1 MATVFSTA
9 TLGLQV
15 DASQFK
21 KQIQDSEKIG
31 TKALT
36 QLAASA
42 DTFQTR
48 WKDLTGGIKD
58 TKRIISG
65 ILVSQGFYALS
76 NALLN
81 AASSAV
87 TFSSSM
93 ETAGVS
99 LEYFVD
105 AAAGTENAAAQVQAY
120 LREVNEFA
128 ARTPFSTDD
137 VLSLSKY
144 MQAVGVAM
152 GQTQSVL
159 EVITDTAAATGAST
173 EQLQR
178 ITFALGQMITK
189 GRIANEEIRQL
200 ANANIPIY
208 QILQEELGLT
218 GEQISNIGNYWID
231 ANDAVV
237 AILNG
242 LNKRYDGASERIAE
256 TLSGLTDTIVDDAK
270 IIADTAF
277 GGIYDKVVGAAGT
290 IRDVFDEWRT
300 LTTAGGAGALA
311 NHFIA
316 EVDPTG
322 QLGNEILNLIGNARN
337 LKEAVADLYH
347 TAAPMLSLLG
357 RTFAA
362 STNVAMIA
370 ITALCK
376 VIDIAVDGLES
387 LGLTSSAAGQGI
399 ASLFIAYQATKF
411 VSLLGQALV
420 NAGMSG
426 YQAASGIMALLP
438 ASLQAN
444 AGVVTLTASV
454 AVLISYLLT
463 AVSIFGMLNG
473 SFSGLGTSGE
483 GLSKNWTD
491 AYAAYKKQMEDYN
504 AKIDKYRETY
514 REPYTNMGDDYT
526 GIKTKDDDDKDT
538 SKSGSS
544 GKSKTDWVAAFD
556 EVYDVPNEDED
567 GTGAY
572 QDAVLTDFGALL
584 QLLDGIVFPNYDSTL
599 EMPTLDLDDVF
610 GDTLWDA
617 DYAGKDFWRA
627 FLPAT
632 LLGLTTSIGTLL
644 AKQKANRAK
653 AATAGRPDL
662 GGSTPHATLD
672 TGTLKKMLAKQEDT
686 LAKLLEEEAKR
697 TKRLE
702 GQFESAK
709 KFGMQQ
715 TDQLL
720 SADLESARLVSKDVE
735 NALKEYNKTAAQLQQ
750 PARGI
755 AEHTQALR
763 LQARVDNMLI
773 QRRLDAIADQLK
785 DSTLTQEVRQSLRDE
800 RKALVKQLR
809 KAGNTGDIATKTA
822 QELADDLTE
831 QSAKLI
837 DAFDDAFKGP
847 LKQLATG
854 TRVYNEKA
862 ISAAEKAFG
871 SFSKTAE
878 AYFAAADEGV
888 KGIETAGTVIADQL
902 RPELQNIRK
911 SLSFLSENAGAVNGL
926 RIANPTNTGVN
937 SGTFDNTKALLEA
950 FDKADTRLRDITRAI
965 EQLPQKLQFEQ
976 IIENSRKAITRT
988 LRTIPEML
996 NTPIVDQV
1004 NKVNAKLAAQQVR
1017 QREAAAMQQSLG
1029 ERLLRAADATESSY
1043 VSAAEQMHEELANAQ
1058 AALRQFR
1065 AQYSQANKEYK
1076 SLLKMHE
1083 KGVLAEAGEKRL
1095 AEVFDELSSQADSIR
1110 KVTRTIEDLKAN
1122 LNLGSIQ
1129 LQGVKQLPSSSAD
1142 GIAVVRQLQKALSS
1156 REMFGAPTL
1165 YTEAGKAI
1173 KTLTDGLDPAV
1184 RAVFKAAEKG
1194 YRGMLATGTSM
1205 VALND
1210 GITAFGQTIP
1220 GLQRA
1225 MLANI
1230 GLAKAANDATS
1241 EYVKTTAA
1249 IGTNLEPF
1257 VRYAAASK
1265 FAGQLKTYGSG
1276 DLAAANKPLIIQTDA
1291 MVQLLGDI
1299 VNGKSTMSK
1308 LLTADIKT
1316 TSSDTV
1322 ALLDKFAATTDSGL
1336 KEISADV
1343 LRTAHKDSW
1352 YNQFAAGI
1360 AANTAAGDD
1369 TRMVLLTFKRDYD
1382 VRSQSLGQMYEQWL
1396 RTIQQTVNNSN
1407 LKGYTDA
1414 VKGQIFSPAAISGYA
1429 ELRGPAFAGL
1439 SSDLK
1444 TEAYFADILKPLFTK
1459 MVDGAET
1466 FDTGLL
1472 KAIAD
1477 DAVDAYVVRYTTE
1490 SIKQLADP
1498 AALAAYE
1505 HFNEA
1510 LVTLGKAGVPLDD
1523 YLQSIIAI
1531 TRDGTETF
1539 NYMSFDGV
1547 LRNYQKFNRNIARW
1561 FDSILGPGAG
1571 SFRYEGAFSKQLRNT
1586 IDQIVA
1592 SLDIT
1597 DPDSVTEYIE
1607 QLTKLRKA
1615 SKALLA
1621 GEPVADDI
1629 ATLFGKMAANPALYR
1644 TALGKLAEATS
1655 VLAEAPQLVDSTA
1668 AGIRDTIDLAGRI
1681 NQKIA
1686 KGLPVTLREAN
1697 SLQAG
1702 YQKTIEALALQG
1714 DEQARLLGDRL
1725 RSLRD
1730 YLSKAD
1736 GELAVLTGDLATE
1749 INLPYRVLGVKEHA
1763 AAMMQQIVSDIDS
1776 SLIKGLSDTD
1786 QAIIKAA
1793 QKSAGES
1800 QVIIE
1805 NGFKLIR
1812 QRLND
1817 AAKTFFDIE
1826 TAPRLDASGGVIPA
1840 TGTVTAAGAKYPY
1853 IASIAASKQTDKG
1866 LEAFESFVNY
1876 GHEQNVANLKFLQDT
1891 FGKEAY
1897 PDKLIVQFD
1906 QADDLAKVLER
1917 FRAFSEGTRL
1927 SGYNA
1932 VNAGGFDLPIINY
1945 WAKALNQS
1953 QFDAVG
1959 EDVMRQLTER
1969 ITKGLGSGKNLTL
1982 SAAADLFLGGRSGAA
1997 HLAGNDAAVTAAL
2010 SNALQN
2016 GTVDNIIEAAKKLPG
2031 KNATERLA
2039 KAVQS
2044 LGGISEAATDAADD
2058 VIDLTALL
2066 KKLSNGFVDADEL
2079 TGGLSTFIENLDE
2092 ANKEALRGGFSRG
2105 IEAANKAVAGID
2117 ELLSTI
2123 NKVVSSHDGAA
2134 SKELLKQ
2141 IDELTAAR
2149 AAAVKKISAY
2159 EQFAS
2164 KLGAAGIPKVD
2175 AEIVT
2180 DIPHASYASAAD
2192 DVVIQLDDIVDD
2204 FVDSVTSSTKFSL
2217 NKLKTTLSDVGS
2229 WLKDK
2234 LSTIDFIGAKRAAA
2248 KVIKPLEDAA
2258 FDVATAQQAYTAA
2271 LKEAAESGADGA
2283 KYAAQAKASL
2293 EDAWTGFYR
2302 SLYNATNEAVK
2313 KGTNTLDEFL
2323 KAFDKNG
2330 KYLYYTFDDA
2340 THEMKLIGRSLTGTG
2355 DDFLRAL
2362 RSVSEA
2368 GKTGDDAA
2376 KALSSALDAMLD
2388 AVDEGKPLAEA
2399 YGILADAQ
2407 KEAFKKFMRGS
2418 VITSAASD
2426 VTFAGEEAAKAVSSA
2441 MDSLDTSL
2449 KSTLKKF
2456 AFGTGAGYG
2465 AIDVV
2470 MAGVDALVQKFQD
2483 VASEDYAAQF
2493 VAGSLS
2499 DEAQKAIQAAGV
2511 DTGKIVADSIY
2522 DGVTDTAVQSLL
2534 TAGISNVL
2542 VYAIG
2547 AAVGGIPGVVLGI
2560 GAAIAASAGTNS
2572 LLGTDQYSMGVGNWS
2587 DLLEGTSKK
2596 AYDTSALEK
2605 MLKDSNYS
2613 EDDIAKILAAG
2624 RFTDTEKLYNSLID
2638 SGVEQSKAKA
2648 TVLETALKNYDYE
2661 AFAFTANTPMNTVRG
2676 KRNINEALY
2685 GSNQYYGKYKW
2696 LPSKPA
2702 EGLYN
2707 GPEGMLPVRML
2718 AAAGAIDAG
2727 ERVRNDGDA
2736 YYHDMLLGVDN
2747 ASSDLEKVKKAINDE
2762 SLYLGEKI
2770 EQGGKEYYVVRTKD
2784 IFDAS
2789 KNYKDNVEAGK
2800 AGKAY
2805 DRSYDGTVSFYGNDL
2820 ETLRALLYGTY
2831 EGNVQSSDVAE
2842 LINEIVSSNAEVA
2855 KGLEA
2860 AGIGQSLI
2868 DAYQN
2873 MPAILAAYNQ
2883 LAGSRLTM
2891 ADLDK
2896 NYMQG
2901 ASIADWGVQVRDAYE
2916 ADKWAQA
2923 STIGKGGAAEK
2934 NTQYIFGA
2942 SLNGLEEALGALES
2956 VGLKVSEGSYNYSS
2970 KLTGDVT
2977 DSYVKLTT
2985 LPDVIKDNLRGMTI
2999 DLTGESF
3006 EMNGATIDLA
3016 SMAVTAKEAEILAE
3030 AGIQFNGNGSVSAM
3044 YSSNEEKTGSTRAMS
3059 LKEGSFNT
3067 ELLDKMAA
3075 KGITLD
3081 FDTKSVD
3088 FGNFDKL
3095 ADKTVAAYFAM
3106 STDVENKVTDRMRKT
3121 LSSIGNITES
3131 GFFEIT
3137 NKAILGGNSSMKA
3150 ALDKL
3155 DWSGITLDVKDQ
3167 LYNIAELVDKEGGT
3181 VQDNILEW
3189 ANGIRIPSPFNE
3201 SELTDEV
3208 KAGFAAVGVSF
3219 EEGADGLYM
3228 VISNTGEKL
3237 TNGITLINSDKWAEL
3252 SETTLEALRTLGV
3265 SWTEVGNQTMV
3276 DLTGVYD
3283 AGIGQIVSLFVD
3295 QPDLWQQLPDTV
3307 KEVLGNVAVA
3317 SGTELLEIQTLI
3329 DQNLV
3334 DIGTIVD
3341 SNLAEIGNG
3350 WITSWEALEPET
3362 RTALESTGLTVN
3374 NGMLQIKGYVEGA
3387 ELPETVNEEA
3397 LVPFSE
3403 LPPEIQ
3409 AYLEETGQ
3417 NVEGMRYDLG
3427 EAVNVGFSDFQAA
3440 LSNACDS
3447 ASGTATDMGTQ
3458 IKNAVVDAMYQIQQ
3472 LQSLQSQLGKSKTF
3486 LGLGGKKNYL
3496 GNATK
3501 QAGVTYY
3508 PEYTVGGDLV
3518 TYWYQDSDGVWQ
3530 SKKKLPGR
3538 ASGGPAAGYT
3548 LAGELGDEMVILP
3561 DGTIKWASAGVYDFP
3576 KGTQVINA
3584 KDSQAVAKYA
3594 GNVNSVEKLADGN
3607 TTLTVDPYGEETA
3620 DTADSKGAY
3629 ADFIEI
3635 YRPVLNEEL
3644 SAVAELV
3651 ATALD
3656 NSAKIIAEELKDT
3669 KNAAGDNTTSIISS
3683 ISDAATSI
3691 TGGLSGLQSSLSG
3704 ALSSLKSGYSNLSMG
3719 ASKAS
3724 SSIDRSSLTGSVY
3737 DKAHF
3742 TDSELKAADSMRKA
3756 AEAGEASWKEAHEF
3770 VETIRNSYG
3779 YKGGD
3784 DGSKY
3789 IKDTNTAGKKIKAN
3803 AFGGLATG
3811 DQLVRVGEFG
3821 KDEAILPLEQPSVMA
3836 QVGEA
3841 VGQYVGGITADEL
3854 TVILD
3859 NELYTLQTQLSV
3871 ALDNSAKII
3880 AEELAENARSD
3891 AQNAT
3896 DIKAALDGAVNS
3908 LSEGLTSIKDE
3919 LGSLGS
3925 SISSAMSSLSNLSKG
3940 SNLAGGMG
3948 SSGSLDRKSVTGSAY
3963 DKAHFTD
3970 SELAA
3975 ADSLRK
3981 AAEAGEATWKEAHS
3995 FVESIRN
4002 SYGYS
4007 GGTDGSKYIKSTDK
4021 ASSGKKIKAN
4031 AYGGLITDDSLVR
4044 VGEYGKEEA
4053 VLPLEQPSVMA
4064 KLGTSIGKYTV
4075 KGTALTD
4082 EDIQAL
4088 HSIFYTVVDEQT
4100 TQLSVALDN
4109 SAKILGESISGLG
4122 QDTRTFATD
4131 ITTGLTGQTDVLKA
4145 ALSDLGSSISGSIS
4159 SMASSI
4165 SSAVSSAARA
4175 NLAGSNLAGG
4185 ASAGSGGSGIDRSQY
4200 GGSVYDQAHF
4210 TDSELKA
4217 AASLRDAATAGKISW
4232 SDAHKGVESIRNSY
4246 GYTGGTDGSKY
4257 TKTPSTSKKKTKGS
4271 AKGSLVTEDALY
4283 RAGELGLNEAIIPL
4297 EKPEIMKYVGSTI
4310 ASYMPVEAAGLE
4322 EALGMK
4328 NAGIAPTQRAANP
4341 YETDMTG
4348 LVNKVTQSVLES
4360 VLPAMSSM
4368 QSSNEATTPVYVGT
4382 LIADERGLKQ
4392 LERKLYTI
4400 RKADE
4405 ARRQ

>member
-370 ITALCK
+370 VTALCK

-504 AKIDKYRETY
+504 AKIEKYRETY

-526 GIKTKDDDDKDT
+526 GVKSEDDDDKDK
-538 SKSGSS
+538 SKGGSS

-672 TGTLKKMLAKQEDT
+672 TGTLKKMLTKQEDT

-862 ISAAEKAFG
+862 ISAAEKAFD

-878 AYFAAADEGV
+878 AYFAAADEGI

-988 LRTIPEML
+988 LRAIPEML

-1043 VSAAEQMHEELANAQ
+1043 VSAAEQMHEELTNAQ

-1076 SLLKMHE
+1076 SLLKMRE

-1299 VNGKSTMSK
+1299 VNGKSTVSK

-1316 TSSDTV
+1316 TSSDTI

-1382 VRSQSLGQMYEQWL
+1382 VRSQSLGQLYEQWL

-1597 DPDSVTEYIE
+1597 DPYSVTEYVE

-1644 TALGKLAEATS
+1644 TALGKLAEATN
-1655 VLAEAPQLVDSTA
+1655 VLAEAPQLVDGTA

-1736 GELAVLTGDLATE
+1736 GELAVLTGELATE

-1876 GHEQNVANLKFLQDT
+1876 GHEQNAANLKFLQDT

-1897 PDKLIVQFD
+1897 PDKLIVQLD

-1953 QFDAVG
+1953 QFDAIG

-2010 SNALQN
+2010 SNALQD

-2044 LGGISEAATDAADD
+2044 LGGISEAAADSADD

-2123 NKVVSSHDGAA
+2123 NKVVSSHDGAV

-2141 IDELTAAR
+2141 IDELTATR

-2164 KLGAAGIPKVD
+2164 KLGAASIPKVD

-2180 DIPHASYASAAD
+2180 DIPHASYTSAAD

-2302 SLYNATNEAVK
+2302 SLYSYTNDVVK
-2313 KGTNTLDEFL
+2313 KGTYTLDEFL
-2323 KAFDKNG
+2323 KAFDKNS

-2340 THEMKLIGRSLTGTG
+2340 THEMKLIGRSLSGTG

-2362 RSVSEA
+2362 RAVSDTGKA
-2368 GKTGDDAA
+2368 GNDAA
-2376 KALSSALDAMLD
+2376 KALSSAIDAMLD

-2399 YGILADAQ
+2399 YGLLADAQ

-2418 VITSAASD
+2418 VITNAAAD
-2426 VTFAGEEAAKAVSSA
+2426 VTYAGEEAAKAVSSA

-2449 KSTLKKF
+2449 KASLKKF
-2456 AFGTGAGYG
+2456 VFGTGAGYG

-2470 MAGVDALVQKFQD
+2470 MAGVDALIQKFQD

-2493 VAGSLS
+2493 VVGSLS
-2499 DEAQKAIQAAGV
+2499 DEAQKAIQTAGV
-2511 DTGKIVADSIY
+2511 NTGKIVADSIY
-2522 DGVTDTAVQSLL
+2522 DGVTDTAVQSFL

-2547 AAVGGIPGVVLGI
+2547 AAVGGIPGAVLGI
-2560 GAAIAASAGTNS
+2560 ASSVLATAGVNS
-2572 LLGTDQYSMGVGNWS
+2572 ALGNDQYSLSVGNWS
-2587 DLLEGTSKK
+2587 DLMEGESHK
-2596 AYDTSALEK
+2596 AYDTTFVEGLLADSDYSAADVRK
-2605 MLKDSNYS
+2605 I
-2613 EDDIAKILAAG
+2613 IAAS
-2624 RFTDTEKLYNSLID
+2624 RFTDVEKLYDALVDAGTS
-2638 SGVEQSKAKA
+2638 SGEAAA
-2648 TVLETALKNYDYE
+2648 TALETALANYNFE
-2661 AFAFTANTPMNTVRG
+2661 AFDFAANTPMNTLRG
-2676 KRNINEALY
+2676 RSEINEALY
-2685 GSNQYYGKYKW
+2685 GSQSGTAGS
-2696 LPSKPA
+2696 LPT
-2702 EGLYN
+2702 
-2707 GPEGMLPVRML
+2707 RIL
-2718 AAAGAIDAG
+2718 AATGAIDAAS
-2727 ERVRNDGDA
+2727 RVRSMNVHGANLQYSD
-2736 YYHDMLLGVDN
+2736 LVLGADT
-2747 ASSDLEKVKKAINDE
+2747 AQADLEKIKKATGNTE
-2762 SLYLGEKI
+2762 LYLGELV
-2770 EQGGKEYYVVRTKD
+2770 EMSGKQYYVVRDPNAASTDNPTVGMQPTK
-2784 IFDAS
+2784 
-2789 KNYKDNVEAGK
+2789 NGTVTY
-2800 AGKAY
+2800 
-2805 DRSYDGTVSFYGNDL
+2805 YDGDY
-2820 ETLRALLYGTY
+2820 ETLYSLLSATYSGGVQNSDIAGVLNEVVDGNAALVDALQNAGIAASSVDAYNAIDTILASYNRLAGTKY
-2831 EGNVQSSDVAE
+2831 TREDLDKHYQ
-2842 LINEIVSSNAEVA
+2842 L
-2855 KGLEA
+2855 A
-2860 AGIGQSLI
+2860 AGIL
-2868 DAYQN
+2868 
-2873 MPAILAAYNQ
+2873 
-2883 LAGSRLTM
+2883 
-2891 ADLDK
+2891 
-2896 NYMQG
+2896 
-2901 ASIADWGVQVRDAYE
+2901 DWGSQVRGAYE

-2923 STIGKGGAAEK
+2923 STIGKGGTAEK

-3317 SGTELLEIQTLI
+3317 SGTELLEIQNLI

-3334 DIGTIVD
+3334 DVGTIVD
-3341 SNLAEIGNG
+3341 NNLAEIGNG

-3427 EAVNVGFSDFQAA
+3427 EAVEVGFSDFQAA
-3440 LSNACDS
+3440 LSSACDT
-3447 ASGTATDMGTQ
+3447 AGGTATSMGDQ
-3458 IKNAVVDAMYQIQQ
+3458 IKQAVVDAMYQIQQ
-3472 LQSLQSQLGKSKTF
+3472 LQSLQSQLGKSGGF
-3486 LGLGGKKNYL
+3486 LGLGSKDNYL
-3496 GNATK
+3496 GTPTEVGPKGAK
-3501 QAGVTYY
+3501 VTYY
-3508 PEYTVGGDLV
+3508 PEYTTKGKLV
-3518 TYWYQDSDGVWQ
+3518 TYWYQDENGVWQ

-3704 ALSSLKSGYSNLSMG
+3704 ALSSLKSSYSTMGMG

-3854 TVILD
+3854 TAILD

-3896 DIKAALDGAVNS
+3896 DIKAALDGAVSS

-3925 SISSAMSSLSNLSKG
+3925 SISNAMSSLSSFSKG

-4064 KLGTSIGKYTV
+4064 KLGTSIGRYTAQ
-4075 KGTALTD
+4075 GTALTD

-4131 ITTGLTGQTDVLKA
+4131 ITTGLTGQTDALKA
-4145 ALSDLGSSISGSIS
+4145 ALSDLGSSISSSIS

-4185 ASAGSGGSGIDRSQY
+4185 AGAGSGGSGGSGIDRSQY

-4246 GYTGGTDGSKY
+4246 GYSGGTLGDKY
-4257 TKTPSTSKKKTKGS
+4257 NKKTKTKGS

-4341 YETDMTG
+4341 YEADMTG

-4368 QSSNEATTPVYVGT
+4368 QSSNDATTPVYVGT

>member
-48 WKDLTGGIKD
+48 WNDLTGGIKD

-76 NALLN
+76 NALVN
-81 AASSAV
+81 AASAAV

-105 AAAGTENAAAQVQAY
+105 AAEGTENAAAQVQAY

-159 EVITDTAAATGAST
+159 EVITDTAAATGATT

-256 TLSGLTDTIVDDAK
+256 TLSGLTDTIIDDAK

-277 GGIYDKVVGAAGT
+277 GGIYDKVVSVTGT
-290 IRDVFDEWRT
+290 IRDVLDEWRD

-316 EVDPTG
+316 EIDPSG

-337 LKEAVADLYH
+337 LKDAITDLYH
-347 TAAPMLSLLG
+347 NAAPLLSLLG
-357 RTFAA
+357 RTFTTSA
-362 STNVAMIA
+362 NVAMIA
-370 ITALCK
+370 VTSLCK
-376 VIDIAVDGLES
+376 VIDIAVDGLEA

-420 NAGMSG
+420 NAGMAG
-426 YQAASGIMALLP
+426 YQAASGIVAMLP

-444 AGVVTLTASV
+444 AGIVTLTASV

-463 AVSIFGMLNG
+463 AASIFGMLNG

-504 AKIDKYRETY
+504 AKIEKYRETY
-514 REPYTNMGDDYT
+514 REPYTDMGDGYT
-526 GIKTKDDDDKDT
+526 GIKSEDDDDD
-538 SKSGSS
+538 SKSSS
-544 GKSKTDWVAAFD
+544 GSDSKSDWVAAFD
-556 EVYDVPNEDED
+556 EVYDVPDEDEN

-572 QDAVLTDFGALL
+572 QDDVLDDFSALL
-584 QLLDGIVFPNYDSTL
+584 QLLDGIVFPSYDSAL
-599 EMPTLDLDDVF
+599 EMPSLDLDDVF

-632 LLGLTTSIGTLL
+632 LLGLTTSIGTML

-662 GGSTPHATLD
+662 SGYNPQATLD
-672 TGTLKKMLAKQEDT
+672 TGALKKALAKQEDT

-702 GQFESAK
+702 GQFETAK
-709 KFGMQQ
+709 KFGIQQ

-720 SADLESARLVSKDVE
+720 AADLESARLVSKDVE

-763 LQARVDNMLI
+763 LQARVDNTLI
-773 QRRLDAIADQLK
+773 QKRLDAITDQLK
-785 DSTLTQEVRQSLRDE
+785 NGSLTQEVRQSLRDE

-809 KAGNTGDIATKTA
+809 KAGGSGDLATKTA

-837 DAFDDAFKGP
+837 DAFDGAFKGP

-862 ISAAEKAFG
+862 IAAAEKAFD
-871 SFSKTAE
+871 SFSKTAD

-911 SLSFLSENAGAVNGL
+911 SLSFLSENAGTVNGF
-926 RIANPTNTGVN
+926 RIANPTNAAVT
-937 SGTFDNTKALLEA
+937 SGTFDDTKKLLEA
-950 FDKADTRLRDITRAI
+950 FDKTETRLRDVTRAI
-965 EQLPQKLQFEQ
+965 ELLPQKLQFEQ
-976 IIENSRKAITRT
+976 IIENSRKAVTKT
-988 LRTIPEML
+988 LRSIPEML
-996 NTPIVDQV
+996 SAPVVEQV
-1004 NKVNAKLAAQQVR
+1004 NKVNAKLAAQQTR

-1043 VSAAEQMHEELANAQ
+1043 VSAAEQMHEDLANAQ

-1065 AQYSQANKEYK
+1065 SQYNQANKEYK
-1076 SLLKMHE
+1076 FLLKMHE
-1083 KGVLAEAGEKRL
+1083 KGALDEVGEKRL
-1095 AEVFDELSSQADSIR
+1095 AEVFDERASQADSIR
-1110 KVTRTIEDLKAN
+1110 RASRTINDLKAS
-1122 LNLGSIQ
+1122 LNLSSVQ
-1129 LQGVKQLPSSSAD
+1129 LQGTTQLPSSSAD
-1142 GIAVVRQLQKALSS
+1142 GVAVVRQLQKALSS
-1156 REMFGAPTL
+1156 REMFSAPTL

-1173 KTLTDGLDPAV
+1173 KSLTDGLDPAV
-1184 RAVFKAAEKG
+1184 RAVFSAAEKG
-1194 YRGMLATGTSM
+1194 YRGMLATGTSL
-1205 VALND
+1205 VALNE

-1220 GLQRA
+1220 GLQRT

-1241 EYVKTTAA
+1241 EFVKTTAA

-1276 DLAAANKPLIIQTDA
+1276 NLAAVNKPLIIQTDA

-1299 VNGKSTMSK
+1299 VNGKSALSN

-1316 TSSDTV
+1316 TSSDTI
-1322 ALLDKFAATTDSGL
+1322 ALLDKFATTTDTGL

-1369 TRMVLLTFKRDYD
+1369 TRMVLMTFKRDYD
-1382 VRSQSLGQMYEQWL
+1382 VRSQSLGQLYERWQ
-1396 RTIQQTVNNSN
+1396 RTVQQAVNNSN
-1407 LKGYTDA
+1407 LKGYMDA
-1414 VKGQIFSPAAISGYA
+1414 VNGQIFSPAAISGYA

-1439 SSDLK
+1439 STDLK

-1459 MVDGAET
+1459 MVDGAEA
-1466 FDTGLL
+1466 FDTSLL

-1477 DAVDAYVVRYTTE
+1477 DAVDAYVVRYTAD

-1498 AALAAYE
+1498 AALSAYE

-1523 YLQSIIAI
+1523 YLQSIVAI

-1561 FDSILGPGAG
+1561 FDTVLGPGAG
-1571 SFRYEGAFSKQLRNT
+1571 SFKYDGAFSKQLRNT

-1592 SLDIT
+1592 GLDIT
-1597 DPDSVTEYIE
+1597 DPDSVTEYVS

-1615 SKALLA
+1615 SRALLA
-1621 GEPVADDI
+1621 GEPVAEDI
-1629 ATLFGKMAANPALYR
+1629 ATLFGKMAANPALYE
-1644 TALGKLAEATS
+1644 TALGKLAEACG

-1668 AGIRDTIDLAGRI
+1668 SGIRDTLDLAGRI

-1714 DEQARLLGDRL
+1714 DEQARVLGDRL

-1749 INLPYRVLGVKEHA
+1749 INLPYRVLGIKEHA

-1776 SLIKGLSDTD
+1776 SLIKNLSEAD

-1800 QVIIE
+1800 QVVIE

-1817 AAKTFFDIE
+1817 TAKTFFDIE
-1826 TAPRLDASGGVIPA
+1826 TAPRLDASGGIIPA
-1840 TGTVTAAGAKYPY
+1840 TGTATAAGAKYPY

-1866 LEAFESFVNY
+1866 LETFESFINY
-1876 GHEQNVANLKFLQDT
+1876 GHEQNAANLKFLQDT
-1891 FGKEAY
+1891 FGKAAY
-1897 PDKLIVQFD
+1897 PDELIVQLD

-1917 FRAFSEGTRL
+1917 FRTFSAGTSL

-1932 VNAGGFDLPIINY
+1932 VNAGGFDLPIVNY
-1945 WAKALNQS
+1945 WAKALNQP
-1953 QFDAVG
+1953 QFDAIG
-1959 EDVMRQLTER
+1959 EDVMRMLTER

-1982 SAAADLFLGGRSGAA
+1982 SAAADIFLGGRSGAA

-2010 SNALQN
+2010 SDALQN
-2016 GTVDNIIEAAKKLPG
+2016 GAVDKIIETAKKLPG
-2031 KNATERLA
+2031 KNATERLV

-2044 LGGISEAATDAADD
+2044 LGGVSEAATDTADD

-2066 KKLSNGFVDADEL
+2066 KKLSNGFVNADEL
-2079 TGGLSTFIENLDE
+2079 TDGLSEFIANLDD
-2092 ANKEALRGGFSRG
+2092 AGKEALRGSFNRG
-2105 IEAANKAVAGID
+2105 IEAANNAVSGID
-2117 ELLSTI
+2117 DLLATI
-2123 NKVVSSHDGAA
+2123 KNALGNYDGNAP
-2134 SKELLKQ
+2134 KELLKQ
-2141 IDELTAAR
+2141 FDELTAAR
-2149 AAAVKKISAY
+2149 AAAVQKINAY
-2159 EQFAS
+2159 EQFAGN
-2164 KLGAAGIPKVD
+2164 LGATNIPKID

-2192 DVVIQLDDIVDD
+2192 DVVIQVDEIIDD
-2204 FVDSVTSSTKFSL
+2204 FIDDVTASTKFSFS
-2217 NKLKTTLSDVGS
+2217 KLRTTLSDVGN

-2234 LSTIDFIGAKRAAA
+2234 LSTVDFIGTKRAAA
-2248 KVIKPLEDAA
+2248 KIIKPLEEAA

-2283 KYAAQAKASL
+2283 KYAAQAKAGL
-2293 EDAWTGFYR
+2293 DNAWEGFYR
-2302 SLYNATNEAVK
+2302 SLYNSTNEAVK
-2313 KGTNTLDEFL
+2313 RGTNTLDEFL

-2340 THEMKLIGRSLTGTG
+2340 THEMKLIGSSLTGTG

-2362 RSVSEA
+2362 RSVSDVS
-2368 GKTGDDAA
+2368 KTGDDAA

-2399 YGILADAQ
+2399 YGVLADAQ

-2418 VITSAASD
+2418 VITSAAAD
-2426 VTFAGEEAAKAVSSA
+2426 VTYAGEEAAKAVSTA

-2465 AIDVV
+2465 ALDIV
-2470 MAGVDALVQKFQD
+2470 MVGIDALVQKFQD

-2493 VAGSLS
+2493 VMGSLS

-2522 DGVTDTAVQSLL
+2522 DGVTDAAVQSLL

-2547 AAVGGIPGVVLGI
+2547 AAVGGIPGIVLGI
-2560 GAAIAASAGTNS
+2560 GASIAASAGTNS
-2572 LLGTDQYSMGVGNWS
+2572 LLGTDQYSMSVGNWS

-2596 AYDTSALEK
+2596 AYDTAALEE
-2605 MLKDSNYS
+2605 MLKSSNYS
-2613 EDDIAKILAAG
+2613 EEDIAKILAAG

-2638 SGVEQSKAKA
+2638 AGIAQSKAQA
-2648 TVLETALKNYDYE
+2648 TVLETALANYDYE
-2661 AFAFTANTPMNTVRG
+2661 AFAFTANTPMDTVRG
-2676 KRNINEALY
+2676 KRNIEEALY

-2696 LPSKPA
+2696 IPSKPA

-2727 ERVRNDGDA
+2727 ERVRNEGDA

-2770 EQGGKEYYVVRTKD
+2770 EQDGKQYYVVRTKD
-2784 IFDAS
+2784 IYDTS

-2800 AGKAY
+2800 ADKAY

-2831 EGNVQSSDVAE
+2831 EGSVQNSDVAE
-2842 LINEIVSSNAEVA
+2842 LINEVVSGNAEVA

-2923 STIGKGGAAEK
+2923 STIGKGGTAEK
-2934 NTQYIFGA
+2934 NTQYVFGA
-2942 SLNGLEEALGALES
+2942 SLNGLEEALSALES
-2956 VGLKVSEGSYNYSS
+2956 VGLKVSEGSYSYSS
-2970 KLTGDVT
+2970 KLTGDVA

-2985 LPDVIKDNLRGMTI
+2985 LPDVIMENLRGMTI

-3006 EMNGATIDLA
+3006 EMDGATIDLA

-3030 AGIQFNGNGSVSAM
+3030 AGIQFNGNGTVSAM
-3044 YSSNEEKTGSTRAMS
+3044 YSSNEEKTGSTRALS

-3081 FDTKSVD
+3081 FDAKSVD

-3106 STDVENKVTDRMRKT
+3106 STDVENKVTDQMRKT
-3121 LSSIGNITES
+3121 LASIGNITES

-3189 ANGIRIPSPFNE
+3189 ANGIRIPSPFKAD
-3201 SELTDEV
+3201 ELTDEV

-3362 RTALESTGLTVN
+3362 RTALENTGLTVN

-3427 EAVNVGFSDFQAA
+3427 EAVEVGFSDFQAA
-3440 LSNACDS
+3440 LSNACGS
-3447 ASGTATDMGTQ
+3447 AGQTATDMGTQ
-3458 IKNAVVDAMYQIQQ
+3458 IKDAVVDAMYQIQQ
-3472 LQSLQSQLGKSKTF
+3472 LQSLQSQLGKSNTI

-3496 GNATK
+3496 GNSVT

-3530 SKKKLPGR
+3530 SKKKLPGK

-3561 DGTIKWASAGVYDFP
+3561 DGSIKWASAGVYDFP

-3594 GNVNSVEKLADGN
+3594 GNVSSIEKLADGN
-3607 TTLTVDPYGEETA
+3607 TTLTVDPYGEETS
-3620 DTADSKGAY
+3620 DTANSKKAY
-3629 ADFIEI
+3629 EDFIEI

-3656 NSAKIIAEELKDT
+3656 NSAKIIAEELKST
-3669 KNAAGDNTTSIISS
+3669 QSAADDNTASILSS
-3683 ISDAATSI
+3683 ISDAASSI
-3691 TGGLSGLQSSLSG
+3691 TSGLSGLQSSLSSTMG
-3704 ALSSLKSGYSNLSMG
+3704 SLRSSYSSFGGTSKSTGSSLDRDSLSGS
-3719 ASKAS
+3719 A
-3724 SSIDRSSLTGSVY
+3724 Y

-3742 TDSELKAADSMRKA
+3742 TDSELKAADSLRKA
-3756 AEAGEASWKEAHEF
+3756 AEAGEATWKEAHDF
-3770 VETIRNSYG
+3770 VESIRGSYG
-3779 YKGGD
+3779 YSGGT

-3789 IKDTNTAGKKIKAN
+3789 IKDTNKAGKTVKSN
-3803 AFGGLATG
+3803 AFGGLVTG

-3821 KDEAILPLEQPSVMA
+3821 KNEAILPLEQPSVMA

-3880 AEELAENARSD
+3880 AEELTENARSD
-3891 AQNAT
+3891 AQNAS
-3896 DIKAALDGAVNS
+3896 DIKAALDSAIS
-3908 LSEGLTSIKDE
+3908 SIREDLAGLNDAID
-3919 LGSLGS
+3919 SLGS
-3925 SISSAMSSLSNLSKG
+3925 SISSSLSSLSSM
-3940 SNLAGGMG
+3940 SRSSSFG
-3948 SSGSLDRKSVTGSAY
+3948 SSSSSSSSLDRSSVSGSAY

-3970 SELAA
+3970 SELKA

-3981 AAEAGEATWKEAHS
+3981 AAEAGEATWKEAHD
-3995 FVESIRN
+3995 FVESIRG

-4007 GGTDGSKYIKSTDK
+4007 GGDDGSKYLKSSKTIKS
-4021 ASSGKKIKAN
+4021 N
-4031 AYGGLITDDSLVR
+4031 AFGGLVTDDSLVR
-4044 VGEYGKEEA
+4044 VGEYGKSEA
-4053 VLPLEQPSVMA
+4053 ILPLEQPSVMA
-4064 KLGTSIGKYTV
+4064 KLGTSIGRYSAQ
-4075 KGTALTD
+4075 GTALTD

-4088 HSIFYTVVDEQT
+4088 HSIFYTAIDEQT
-4100 TQLSVALDN
+4100 NQLSIALDN

-4131 ITTGLTGQTDVLKA
+4131 ITSGLSSQTDTLKA
-4145 ALSDLGSSISGSIS
+4145 ALSDLGSSLSSSIS

-4165 SSAVSSAARA
+4165 SSAVSSAAR
-4175 NLAGSNLAGG
+4175 SNLSSSGFSG
-4185 ASAGSGGSGIDRSQY
+4185 GGSGSGNSSSDRSKY

-4217 AASLRDAATAGKISW
+4217 ASDLRDAASSGKISW
-4232 SDAHKGVESIRNSY
+4232 SDAHAGVESIRNSY
-4246 GYTGGTDGSKY
+4246 GYSGGTDGSKY
-4257 TKTPSTSKKKTKGS
+4257 NKTTSTSKNKTKGS
-4271 AKGSLVTEDALY
+4271 ANGSLVKEDALY

-4310 ASYMPVEAAGLE
+4310 ASYMPVEASGLE
-4322 EALGMK
+4322 AALGMK
-4328 NAGIAPTQRAANP
+4328 NAGIADTPHVASP
-4341 YETDMTG
+4341 YEADMTG

-4368 QSSNEATTPVYVGT
+4368 QPSSEATTPVYVGT

>member
-420 NAGMSG
+420 NAGMAG

-444 AGVVTLTASV
+444 VGVVTLTASV

-463 AVSIFGMLNG
+463 AVSVFGMLNG
-473 SFSGLGTSGE
+473 SFSGLGASGE

-504 AKIDKYRETY
+504 AKIEKYRETY

-526 GIKTKDDDDKDT
+526 GVKSEDDDDKDK
-538 SKSGSS
+538 SKGGSS

-773 QRRLDAIADQLK
+773 QRRLDAITDQLK

-862 ISAAEKAFG
+862 ISAAEKAFD

-926 RIANPTNTGVN
+926 RIANPTNTGAN

-950 FDKADTRLRDITRAI
+950 FDKADTRLRDVTRAI

-988 LRTIPEML
+988 LRAIPEML

-1058 AALRQFR
+1058 AALRQFTAQHEELLAER
-1065 AQYSQANKEYK
+1065 AWI
-1076 SLLKMHE
+1076 LKIRE
-1083 KGVLAEAGEKRL
+1083 KGVRTDANEKRL
-1095 AEVFDELSSQADSIR
+1095 AEISAELFDQADSIT
-1110 KVTRTIEDLKAN
+1110 KATRTIEDLKAS
-1122 LNLGSIQ
+1122 LNLGNIK

-1142 GIAVVRQLQKALSS
+1142 GIAVVRQLQEALSS

-1257 VRYAAASK
+1257 VRYAAANK

-1316 TSSDTV
+1316 TSSDTI

-1382 VRSQSLGQMYEQWL
+1382 IRSQSLGQLYEQWL

-1597 DPDSVTEYIE
+1597 DPDSVTEYVE

-1644 TALGKLAEATS
+1644 TALGKLAEATN

-1736 GELAVLTGDLATE
+1736 GELAVLAGDLATE

-1817 AAKTFFDIE
+1817 TAKTFFDIE

-1853 IASIAASKQTDKG
+1853 IASIAASKQTDTG

-1876 GHEQNVANLKFLQDT
+1876 GHEQNAANLKFLQDT

-1897 PDKLIVQFD
+1897 PDKLIVQLD

-1953 QFDAVG
+1953 QFDAIG
-1959 EDVMRQLTER
+1959 EDVMRMLTER

-2010 SNALQN
+2010 SNALQD

-2044 LGGISEAATDAADD
+2044 LGGISEATADAADD

-2117 ELLSTI
+2117 ELLATI
-2123 NKVVSSHDGAA
+2123 DKVVSSHNGAA
-2134 SKELLKQ
+2134 SEELLKQ

-2164 KLGAAGIPKVD
+2164 KLGVAGIPKVD

-2180 DIPHASYASAAD
+2180 DIPHASYTSAAD
-2192 DVVIQLDDIVDD
+2192 DVVIQIDAVVDD

-2217 NKLKTTLSDVGS
+2217 NKLKTTLSDIGS

-2258 FDVATAQQAYTAA
+2258 FDVATAHQAYAVA

-2283 KYAAQAKASL
+2283 KYAAQAKAGL
-2293 EDAWTGFYR
+2293 ENAWTDFYR
-2302 SLYNATNEAVK
+2302 SLYSYTNDVVK
-2313 KGTNTLDEFL
+2313 KGTYTLDEFL

-2340 THEMKLIGRSLTGTG
+2340 THEMKLIGRSLSGTG
-2355 DDFLRAL
+2355 NDFLRAL
-2362 RSVSEA
+2362 RSVSDVS
-2368 GKTGDDAA
+2368 KTGDDAA

-2418 VITSAASD
+2418 VITNAAAD
-2426 VTFAGEEAAKAVSSA
+2426 VTYAGEEAAKAVSAA

-2449 KSTLKKF
+2449 KASLKKF
-2456 AFGTGAGYG
+2456 VFGTGAGYG
-2465 AIDVV
+2465 ALDVV
-2470 MAGVDALVQKFQD
+2470 MAGVDALIQKFQD

-2493 VAGSLS
+2493 VVGSLS
-2499 DEAQKAIQAAGV
+2499 DEAQKAIQTAGV
-2511 DTGKIVADSIY
+2511 NTGKIVADSIY
-2522 DGVTDTAVQSLL
+2522 DGVTDTAVQSFL

-2547 AAVGGIPGVVLGI
+2547 AAVGGIPGAVLGI
-2560 GAAIAASAGTNS
+2560 ASSVLATAGINS
-2572 LLGTDQYSMGVGNWS
+2572 ALGNDQYSLSVGNWS
-2587 DLLEGTSKK
+2587 DLMEGESHK
-2596 AYDTSALEK
+2596 AYDTTFVEGLLA
-2605 MLKDSNYS
+2605 DSDYTAA
-2613 EDDIAKILAAG
+2613 DVRKIIAAS
-2624 RFTDTEKLYNSLID
+2624 RFTDVEKLYDALVDAGAS
-2638 SGVEQSKAKA
+2638 SGEAAA
-2648 TVLETALKNYDYE
+2648 TALETALANYNFE
-2661 AFAFTANTPMNTVRG
+2661 AFDFAANTPMNTLRG
-2676 KRNINEALY
+2676 RSEINEALY
-2685 GSNQYYGKYKW
+2685 GSQSGTAGS
-2696 LPSKPA
+2696 LPT
-2702 EGLYN
+2702 
-2707 GPEGMLPVRML
+2707 RIL
-2718 AAAGAIDAG
+2718 AATGAIDAAS
-2727 ERVRNDGDA
+2727 RVRSINVHGANLRYSD
-2736 YYHDMLLGVDN
+2736 LVLGADN
-2747 ASSDLEKVKKAINDE
+2747 AQADLEKIKKATGNTE
-2762 SLYLGEKI
+2762 LYLGELV
-2770 EQGGKEYYVVRTKD
+2770 EMSGKQYYVVRDPNAASTDNPTVGMQPTK
-2784 IFDAS
+2784 
-2789 KNYKDNVEAGK
+2789 NGTVTY
-2800 AGKAY
+2800 
-2805 DRSYDGTVSFYGNDL
+2805 YDGDY
-2820 ETLRALLYGTY
+2820 ETLYSLLSATYSGGVQNSDIAGVLNEVVNGNAALVDALQNAGITASSVDAYNAIDTILASYNRLAGTKY
-2831 EGNVQSSDVAE
+2831 TREDLDNHYQ
-2842 LINEIVSSNAEVA
+2842 L
-2855 KGLEA
+2855 A
-2860 AGIGQSLI
+2860 AGIL
-2868 DAYQN
+2868 
-2873 MPAILAAYNQ
+2873 
-2883 LAGSRLTM
+2883 
-2891 ADLDK
+2891 
-2896 NYMQG
+2896 
-2901 ASIADWGVQVRDAYE
+2901 DWGSQVRGAYE

-2923 STIGKGGAAEK
+2923 DVISNGGTAEK
-2934 NTQYIFGA
+2934 NTQYVFGA

-2985 LPDVIKDNLRGMTI
+2985 LPDVIMDNLRGMTI

-3006 EMNGATIDLA
+3006 EMDGATIDLA

-3030 AGIQFNGNGSVSAM
+3030 AGIQFNGNGTVSAM
-3044 YSSNEEKTGSTRAMS
+3044 YSSNEEKTGSTRALS

-3317 SGTELLEIQTLI
+3317 SGTELLEIQNLI

-3334 DIGTIVD
+3334 DVGTIVD

-3427 EAVNVGFSDFQAA
+3427 EAVEVGFSDFQAA
-3440 LSNACDS
+3440 LSSACDT
-3447 ASGTATDMGTQ
+3447 AGGTATSMGDQ
-3458 IKNAVVDAMYQIQQ
+3458 IKQAVVDAMYQIQQ
-3472 LQSLQSQLGKSKTF
+3472 LQSLQSQLGKSGGF
-3486 LGLGGKKNYL
+3486 LGLGSKDNYL
-3496 GNATK
+3496 GTPAEVGPK
-3501 QAGVTYY
+3501 DAKVTYY
-3508 PEYTVGGDLV
+3508 PEYTAKGKLV
-3518 TYWYQDSDGVWQ
+3518 TYWYQDDNGVWK

-3538 ASGGPAAGYT
+3538 ASGGPATGYT

-3561 DGTIKWASAGVYDFP
+3561 DGTIKWASAGVYNFP

-3691 TGGLSGLQSSLSG
+3691 TGGLSGLQSSLNG
-3704 ALSSLKSGYSNLSMG
+3704 ALSSLRSSYSTMG
-3719 ASKAS
+3719 MSASKAS

-3854 TVILD
+3854 TAILD

-3896 DIKAALDGAVNS
+3896 DIKAALDGAVSS

-3925 SISSAMSSLSNLSKG
+3925 SISNAMSSLSSLSKG

-3948 SSGSLDRKSVTGSAY
+3948 SSGGLDRKNLTGSAY

-3975 ADSLRK
+3975 ADALRK

-4021 ASSGKKIKAN
+4021 ASSGKKIRAN

-4075 KGTALTD
+4075 QGTALTD

-4100 TQLSVALDN
+4100 NQLSVALDN
-4109 SAKILGESISGLG
+4109 SAKIIGESLSGLS
-4122 QDTRTFATD
+4122 QDTKSMAVEVTG
-4131 ITTGLTGQTDVLKA
+4131 GLTGQTDALKA

-4185 ASAGSGGSGIDRSQY
+4185 AGAGSGGSGIDRSQY

-4217 AASLRDAATAGKISW
+4217 AASLRDAAAAGKISW
-4232 SDAHKGVESIRNSY
+4232 SDAHKGVESIRNNY
-4246 GYTGGTDGSKY
+4246 GYSGGTDGSKY
-4257 TKTPSTSKKKTKGS
+4257 NKKNNSSKKTKGS

>member
-99 LEYFVD
+99 LEYFVN

-277 GGIYDKVVGAAGT
+277 GGIYDKVVGATGT

-420 NAGMSG
+420 NAGMAG

-463 AVSIFGMLNG
+463 VVSVFGMLNG

-504 AKIDKYRETY
+504 AKIEKYRETY

-526 GIKTKDDDDKDT
+526 GVKSEDDDDKDK
-538 SKSGSS
+538 SKGGSS

-584 QLLDGIVFPNYDSTL
+584 QLLDGIVFPSYDSAL

-862 ISAAEKAFG
+862 ISAAEKAFD

-950 FDKADTRLRDITRAI
+950 FDKADTRLRDVTRAI

-988 LRTIPEML
+988 LRAIPEML

-1043 VSAAEQMHEELANAQ
+1043 VSATEQMREELVNAQ

-1065 AQYSQANKEYK
+1065 AQHDE
-1076 SLLKMHE
+1076 LLAERAWILKIRE
-1083 KGVLAEAGEKRL
+1083 KGVRTDANEKRL
-1095 AEVFDELSSQADSIR
+1095 AEISAELFDQADSIT
-1110 KVTRTIEDLKAN
+1110 KATRTIEDLKAN
-1122 LNLGSIQ
+1122 LNLGSIK
-1129 LQGVKQLPSSSAD
+1129 LQGIKQLPSSSAD
-1142 GIAVVRQLQKALSS
+1142 GIAVVRQLQEALSS

-1173 KTLTDGLDPAV
+1173 KALTDGLDPAV
-1184 RAVFKAAEKG
+1184 RAVFSAAEKG

-1257 VRYAAASK
+1257 VRYAAANK

-1316 TSSDTV
+1316 TSSDTI

-1382 VRSQSLGQMYEQWL
+1382 VRSQSLGQLYEQWL

-1429 ELRGPAFAGL
+1429 ELRGPTFAGL

-1459 MVDGAET
+1459 MVDGAKT

-1597 DPDSVTEYIE
+1597 DPDSVTEYVE

-1644 TALGKLAEATS
+1644 TALGKLAEATN

-1817 AAKTFFDIE
+1817 TAKTFFDIE

-1876 GHEQNVANLKFLQDT
+1876 GHEQNAANLKFLQDT

-1897 PDKLIVQFD
+1897 PDKLIVQLD

-1953 QFDAVG
+1953 QFDAIG

-2010 SNALQN
+2010 SNALQD

-2031 KNATERLA
+2031 KNTTERLA

-2079 TGGLSTFIENLDE
+2079 TGGLGTFIENLDE
-2092 ANKEALRGGFSRG
+2092 TNKEALRGGFSRG

-2117 ELLSTI
+2117 ELLATI
-2123 NKVVSSHDGAA
+2123 DKVVSSHNGAA
-2134 SKELLKQ
+2134 SEELLKQ

-2164 KLGAAGIPKVD
+2164 KLGVAGIPRVD

-2180 DIPHASYASAAD
+2180 DIPHASYTSAAD
-2192 DVVIQLDDIVDD
+2192 DVVIQIDAVVDD

-2217 NKLKTTLSDVGS
+2217 NKLKTTLSDIGS

-2258 FDVATAQQAYTAA
+2258 FDVATAHQAYAAA

-2283 KYAAQAKASL
+2283 KYAAQAKAGL
-2293 EDAWTGFYR
+2293 ENAWTDFYR
-2302 SLYNATNEAVK
+2302 SLYSYTNDVVK
-2313 KGTNTLDEFL
+2313 KGTYTLDEFL

-2340 THEMKLIGRSLTGTG
+2340 THEMKLIGRSLSGTG
-2355 DDFLRAL
+2355 NDFLRAL
-2362 RSVSEA
+2362 RSVSDA
-2368 GKTGDDAA
+2368 SKTGDDAA

-2418 VITSAASD
+2418 VITNAAAD
-2426 VTFAGEEAAKAVSSA
+2426 VTYAGEEAAKAVSAA

-2449 KSTLKKF
+2449 KASLKKF
-2456 AFGTGAGYG
+2456 VFGTGAGYG
-2465 AIDVV
+2465 ALDVV
-2470 MAGVDALVQKFQD
+2470 MAGVDALIQKFQD

-2493 VAGSLS
+2493 VVGSLS
-2499 DEAQKAIQAAGV
+2499 DEAQKAIQTAGV
-2511 DTGKIVADSIY
+2511 NTGKIVADSIY
-2522 DGVTDTAVQSLL
+2522 DGVTDTAVQSFL

-2547 AAVGGIPGVVLGI
+2547 AAVGGIPGAVLGI
-2560 GAAIAASAGTNS
+2560 ASSVLATAGINS
-2572 LLGTDQYSMGVGNWS
+2572 ALGNDQYSLSVGNWS
-2587 DLLEGTSKK
+2587 DLMEGESHK
-2596 AYDTSALEK
+2596 AYDTTFVEGLLADSDYSAADVRK
-2605 MLKDSNYS
+2605 I
-2613 EDDIAKILAAG
+2613 IAAS
-2624 RFTDTEKLYNSLID
+2624 RFTDVEKLYDALVDAGTS
-2638 SGVEQSKAKA
+2638 SGEAAA
-2648 TVLETALKNYDYE
+2648 TALETALANYNFE
-2661 AFAFTANTPMNTVRG
+2661 AFDFAANTPMNTLRG
-2676 KRNINEALY
+2676 RSEINEALY
-2685 GSNQYYGKYKW
+2685 GSQSGTAGS
-2696 LPSKPA
+2696 LPT
-2702 EGLYN
+2702 
-2707 GPEGMLPVRML
+2707 RIL
-2718 AAAGAIDAG
+2718 AATGAIDAAS
-2727 ERVRNDGDA
+2727 RVRSINVHGANLRYSD
-2736 YYHDMLLGVDN
+2736 LVLGADN
-2747 ASSDLEKVKKAINDE
+2747 AQADLEKIKKATGNTE
-2762 SLYLGEKI
+2762 LYLGELV
-2770 EQGGKEYYVVRTKD
+2770 EMSGKQYYVVRDPNAASTDNPTVGMQPTK
-2784 IFDAS
+2784 
-2789 KNYKDNVEAGK
+2789 NGTVTY
-2800 AGKAY
+2800 
-2805 DRSYDGTVSFYGNDL
+2805 YDGDY
-2820 ETLRALLYGTY
+2820 ETLYSLLSATYSGGVQNSDIAGVLNEVVNGNAALVDALQ
-2831 EGNVQSSDVAE
+2831 N
-2842 LINEIVSSNAEVA
+2842 
-2855 KGLEA
+2855 
-2860 AGIGQSLI
+2860 AGITASSV
-2868 DAYQN
+2868 DAYN
-2873 MPAILAAYNQ
+2873 AIDTILAAYNRLAGTKYTREDLDNHYQ
-2883 LAGSRLTM
+2883 LAAGIL
-2891 ADLDK
+2891 
-2896 NYMQG
+2896 
-2901 ASIADWGVQVRDAYE
+2901 DWGSQVRGAYE

-2923 STIGKGGAAEK
+2923 DVIGKGGTAEK
-2934 NTQYIFGA
+2934 NTQYVFGA
-2942 SLNGLEEALGALES
+2942 SLNGLEEALSALES

-3006 EMNGATIDLA
+3006 EMDGATIDLA
-3016 SMAVTAKEAEILAE
+3016 SMAVTAKEAEILSE
-3030 AGIQFNGNGSVSAM
+3030 AGIQFNGNGTVSAM

-3075 KGITLD
+3075 KGITID
-3081 FDTKSVD
+3081 FDTKSID

-3095 ADKTVAAYFAM
+3095 ADKLSAAYFAV
-3106 STDVENKVTDRMRKT
+3106 SSDVQAKITDPMKKT
-3121 LSSIGNITES
+3121 LSSIGDFTES

-3137 NKAILGGNSSMKA
+3137 NKAILGGNMGMKE

-3155 DWSGITLDVKDQ
+3155 DWDGVTFSVKDQ

-3189 ANGIRIPSPFNE
+3189 ANGVRIPYPFGDL
-3201 SELTDEV
+3201 ELTDEV
-3208 KAGFAAVGVSF
+3208 KANFAEIGVSF

-3317 SGTELLEIQTLI
+3317 SGTELLEIQNLI

-3427 EAVNVGFSDFQAA
+3427 EAVEVGFSDFQAA
-3440 LSNACDS
+3440 LSSACDT
-3447 ASGTATDMGTQ
+3447 AGGTATSMGDQ
-3458 IKNAVVDAMYQIQQ
+3458 IKQAVVDAMYQIQQ
-3472 LQSLQSQLGKSKTF
+3472 LQSLQSQLGKSGGF
-3486 LGLGGKKNYL
+3486 LGLGSKDNYL
-3496 GNATK
+3496 GTPTEVGPKDAK
-3501 QAGVTYY
+3501 VTYY
-3508 PEYTVGGDLV
+3508 PEYTTKGKLV
-3518 TYWYQDSDGVWQ
+3518 TYWYQDDNGVWQ

-3538 ASGGPAAGYT
+3538 ASGGPATGYT

-3607 TTLTVDPYGEETA
+3607 TTLTVDPYGEETT
-3620 DTADSKGAY
+3620 DTADSKDAY

-3656 NSAKIIAEELKDT
+3656 NSAKIIAEELKAT
-3669 KNAAGDNTTSIISS
+3669 KNAAGDNTSSIISS
-3683 ISDAATSI
+3683 ITEAAASI
-3691 TGGLSGLQSSLSG
+3691 TGGLSGLQSSLSSTM
-3704 ALSSLKSGYSNLSMG
+3704 SSLRSNYSSLGMST
-3719 ASKAS
+3719 SKAS
-3724 SSIDRSSLTGSVY
+3724 SSMDRSGLTGSVY
-3737 DKAHF
+3737 DKTYF
-3742 TDSELKAADSMRKA
+3742 TDSELKAADSLRKA
-3756 AEAGEASWKEAHEF
+3756 AEAGETSWKEAHDF

-3779 YKGGD
+3779 YTGGT

-3789 IKDTNTAGKKIKAN
+3789 IKDSGSAGKKIKAN

-3891 AQNAT
+3891 AQNAS
-3896 DIKAALDGAVNS
+3896 DIKAALDSAVS
-3908 LSEGLTSIKDE
+3908 SIREDLSGLNDA
-3919 LGSLGS
+3919 LGTLGS
-3925 SISSAMSSLSNLSKG
+3925 SISSSLSSISSMSKG

-4088 HSIFYTVVDEQT
+4088 HSIFYTVIDEQT

-4122 QDTRTFATD
+4122 QDTRTLATD
-4131 ITTGLTGQTDVLKA
+4131 ITTGLTGQTDALKA

-4185 ASAGSGGSGIDRSQY
+4185 AGAGSGGSGGSGIDRSQY

-4217 AASLRDAATAGKISW
+4217 AAGLRDAATAGKISW
-4232 SDAHKGVESIRNSY
+4232 SDAHKGVESIRNNY
-4246 GYTGGTDGSKY
+4246 GYSGGTDGSKY
-4257 TKTPSTSKKKTKGS
+4257 NKKTKAKTKGS

>member
-42 DTFQTR
+42 DTFQIR

-81 AASSAV
+81 AASAAV

-105 AAAGTENAAAQVQAY
+105 AAAGTETAAAQVQAY

-128 ARTPFSTDD
+128 AHTPFSTDD

-159 EVITDTAAATGAST
+159 EVITDTAAATGASN

-189 GRIANEEIRQL
+189 GRVANEEIRQL

-277 GGIYDKVVGAAGT
+277 GSIYDKVVGAAGT

-300 LTTAGGAGALA
+300 LTTAGGAGALT

-420 NAGMSG
+420 NAGMAG

-463 AVSIFGMLNG
+463 AVSVFGMLNG

-526 GIKTKDDDDKDT
+526 GIKTKDDDDKDK
-538 SKSGSS
+538 SKGGSS
-544 GKSKTDWVAAFD
+544 GKSKSDWVAAFD

-584 QLLDGIVFPNYDSTL
+584 QLLDGIVFPSYDSAL

-672 TGTLKKMLAKQEDT
+672 TGVLKKTLAKQEDT

-862 ISAAEKAFG
+862 ISAAEKAFD

-937 SGTFDNTKALLEA
+937 SGTFDNTKALLDA
-950 FDKADTRLRDITRAI
+950 FDKADTRLRDVTRAI

-988 LRTIPEML
+988 LRAIPEML

-1004 NKVNAKLAAQQVR
+1004 NKVNAKLAAQQIR

-1029 ERLLRAADATESSY
+1029 ERLLKASDATESSY

-1065 AQYSQANKEYK
+1065 AQYNQANKEYK
-1076 SLLKMHE
+1076 SLLKMRE

-1110 KVTRTIEDLKAN
+1110 KVTRTIEDLKAD
-1122 LNLGSIQ
+1122 LNLSSIQ
-1129 LQGVKQLPSSSAD
+1129 LQGVKQLPNSSAD

-1184 RAVFKAAEKG
+1184 RAVFNAAEKG

-1257 VRYAAASK
+1257 VRYAAANK

-1276 DLAAANKPLIIQTDA
+1276 DLAAANKSLIIQTDA

-1316 TSSDTV
+1316 TSSDTI
-1322 ALLDKFAATTDSGL
+1322 ALLDRFATTTNSGL
-1336 KEISADV
+1336 KEISADI

-1382 VRSQSLGQMYEQWL
+1382 VRSQSLGQLYEQWL

-1429 ELRGPAFAGL
+1429 ELRGPAFASL
-1439 SSDLK
+1439 SSNLK

-1523 YLQSIIAI
+1523 YLQSIVAI

-1597 DPDSVTEYIE
+1597 DPDSVTEYVE

-1629 ATLFGKMAANPALYR
+1629 AALFGKMAANPALYR
-1644 TALGKLAEATS
+1644 TALGKLAEATN

-1736 GELAVLTGDLATE
+1736 GELAVLTGNLATE

-1812 QRLND
+1812 QRLDD

-1876 GHEQNVANLKFLQDT
+1876 GHEQNAANLKFLQDT
-1891 FGKEAY
+1891 FGKGAY
-1897 PDKLIVQFD
+1897 PDELIVQLD

-1953 QFDAVG
+1953 QFDAIG

-1982 SAAADLFLGGRSGAA
+1982 SAAADLFLGGRTGAA

-2010 SNALQN
+2010 SDVLQN

-2044 LGGISEAATDAADD
+2044 LGGVSDAATDAADD

-2079 TGGLSTFIENLDE
+2079 TGGLSTFIESLDE

-2117 ELLSTI
+2117 ELLATI
-2123 NKVVSSHDGAA
+2123 DKVVSSHNGAA
-2134 SKELLKQ
+2134 SEELLKQ

-2164 KLGAAGIPKVD
+2164 KLGVAGIPRVD

-2180 DIPHASYASAAD
+2180 DIPHASYTSAAD
-2192 DVVIQLDDIVDD
+2192 DVVIQIDAVVDD

-2217 NKLKTTLSDVGS
+2217 NKLKTTLSDIGS

-2258 FDVATAQQAYTAA
+2258 FDVATAHQAYAAA

-2283 KYAAQAKASL
+2283 KYAAQAKAGL
-2293 EDAWTGFYR
+2293 ENAWTDFYR
-2302 SLYNATNEAVK
+2302 SLYSYTNDVVK
-2313 KGTNTLDEFL
+2313 KGTYTLDEFL

-2340 THEMKLIGRSLTGTG
+2340 THEMKLIGRSLSGTG
-2355 DDFLRAL
+2355 NDFLRAL
-2362 RSVSEA
+2362 RSVSDA
-2368 GKTGDDAA
+2368 SKTGDDAA

-2418 VITSAASD
+2418 VITNAAAD
-2426 VTFAGEEAAKAVSSA
+2426 VTYAGEEAAKAVSAA

-2449 KSTLKKF
+2449 KASLKKF
-2456 AFGTGAGYG
+2456 VFGTGAGYG
-2465 AIDVV
+2465 ALDVV
-2470 MAGVDALVQKFQD
+2470 MAGVDALIQKFQD

-2493 VAGSLS
+2493 VVGSLS
-2499 DEAQKAIQAAGV
+2499 DEAQKAIQTAGV
-2511 DTGKIVADSIY
+2511 NTGKIVADSIY
-2522 DGVTDTAVQSLL
+2522 DGVTDTAVQSFL

-2542 VYAIG
+2542 VFAIG
-2547 AAVGGIPGVVLGI
+2547 AAVGGIPGAVLGI
-2560 GAAIAASAGTNS
+2560 ASSVLATAGINS
-2572 LLGTDQYSMGVGNWS
+2572 ALGNDQYSLSVGNWS
-2587 DLLEGTSKK
+2587 DLMEGESHK
-2596 AYDTSALEK
+2596 AYDTTFVEGLLADSDYSA
-2605 MLKDSNYS
+2605 
-2613 EDDIAKILAAG
+2613 DDVRKIIAAS
-2624 RFTDTEKLYNSLID
+2624 RFTDVEKLYDALVDAGTS
-2638 SGVEQSKAKA
+2638 SGEAAA
-2648 TVLETALKNYDYE
+2648 TALETALANYNFE
-2661 AFAFTANTPMNTVRG
+2661 AFDFAANTPMNTLRG
-2676 KRNINEALY
+2676 RSEINEALY
-2685 GSNQYYGKYKW
+2685 GSQSGTAGS
-2696 LPSKPA
+2696 LPT
-2702 EGLYN
+2702 
-2707 GPEGMLPVRML
+2707 RIL
-2718 AAAGAIDAG
+2718 AATGAIDAAS
-2727 ERVRNDGDA
+2727 RVRSINVHGANLRYSD
-2736 YYHDMLLGVDN
+2736 LVLGADN
-2747 ASSDLEKVKKAINDE
+2747 AQADLEKIKKATGNTE
-2762 SLYLGEKI
+2762 LYLGELV
-2770 EQGGKEYYVVRTKD
+2770 EMSGKQYYVVRDPNAASTDNPTVGMQPTK
-2784 IFDAS
+2784 
-2789 KNYKDNVEAGK
+2789 NGTVTY
-2800 AGKAY
+2800 
-2805 DRSYDGTVSFYGNDL
+2805 YDGDY
-2820 ETLRALLYGTY
+2820 ETLYSLLSATYSGGVQNSDIAGVLNEVVNGNAALVDALQNAGITASSVDAYNAIDTILASYNRLAGTKY
-2831 EGNVQSSDVAE
+2831 TREE
-2842 LINEIVSSNAEVA
+2842 LDNHYQ
-2855 KGLEA
+2855 LA
-2860 AGIGQSLI
+2860 AGIL
-2868 DAYQN
+2868 
-2873 MPAILAAYNQ
+2873 
-2883 LAGSRLTM
+2883 
-2891 ADLDK
+2891 
-2896 NYMQG
+2896 
-2901 ASIADWGVQVRDAYE
+2901 DWGSQVRGAYE

-2923 STIGKGGAAEK
+2923 DVIGKGGTAEK
-2934 NTQYIFGA
+2934 NTQYVFGA

-2985 LPDVIKDNLRGMTI
+2985 LPDVIMDNLRGMTI

-3006 EMNGATIDLA
+3006 EMDGATIDLA

-3030 AGIQFNGNGSVSAM
+3030 AGIQFNGNGTVSAM
-3044 YSSNEEKTGSTRAMS
+3044 YSSNEEKTGSTRALS

-3427 EAVNVGFSDFQAA
+3427 EAVDVGFSDFQAA
-3440 LSNACDS
+3440 LSNACDT
-3447 ASGTATDMGTQ
+3447 AGGTATSMGEQITQ
-3458 IKNAVVDAMYQIQQ
+3458 AVVDAMYQIQQ

-3496 GNATK
+3496 GTATK

-3548 LAGELGDEMVILP
+3548 LAGEFGDEMVILP

-3607 TTLTVDPYGEETA
+3607 TTLTVDPYGEETT
-3620 DTADSKGAY
+3620 DTANSKDAY

-3656 NSAKIIAEELKDT
+3656 NSAKIIAEELKAT
-3669 KNAAGDNTTSIISS
+3669 KNAAGDNTSSIISS
-3683 ISDAATSI
+3683 ITEAAASI
-3691 TGGLSGLQSSLSG
+3691 TGGLSGLQSSLSSTM
-3704 ALSSLKSGYSNLSMG
+3704 SSLRSNYSSLGMST
-3719 ASKAS
+3719 SKAS
-3724 SSIDRSSLTGSVY
+3724 SSMDRSGLTGSVY
-3737 DKAHF
+3737 DKTYF
-3742 TDSELKAADSMRKA
+3742 TDSELKAADSLRKA
-3756 AEAGEASWKEAHEF
+3756 AEAGETSWKEAHDF

-3779 YKGGD
+3779 YTGGT

-3789 IKDTNTAGKKIKAN
+3789 IKDSGSAGKKIKAN

-3891 AQNAT
+3891 AQNAS
-3896 DIKAALDGAVNS
+3896 DIKAALDGAVS
-3908 LSEGLTSIKDE
+3908 SIREDLSGLNDA
-3919 LGSLGS
+3919 LGTLGS
-3925 SISSAMSSLSNLSKG
+3925 SISSSLSSISSMSKG
-3940 SNLAGGMG
+3940 SNLAGGAG
-3948 SSGSLDRKSVTGSAY
+3948 NSGSLDRKSVTGSAY

-4075 KGTALTD
+4075 QGTALTD

-4122 QDTRTFATD
+4122 QDARTFATD
-4131 ITTGLTGQTDVLKA
+4131 VTTGLTGQTDALKA
-4145 ALSDLGSSISGSIS
+4145 ALSDLGSSISSSIS

-4175 NLAGSNLAGG
+4175 NFAGSNLAGG
-4185 ASAGSGGSGIDRSQY
+4185 AGAGSGGSGGSGIDRSQY

-4217 AASLRDAATAGKISW
+4217 AAGLRDAATAGKISW
-4232 SDAHKGVESIRNSY
+4232 SDAHKGVESIRNNY
-4246 GYTGGTDGSKY
+4246 GYSGGTDGSKY
-4257 TKTPSTSKKKTKGS
+4257 NKKTKTKGS

-4368 QSSNEATTPVYVGT
+4368 QSNNEATTPVYVGT